1 MEAKRKHIIYK
12 EEFRRQA
19 VEMVIH
25 SGKTQAQVARELG
38 CSEYSL
44 SLWKKAYLRQQAPAE
59 LIISQPAQDRHDTF
73 ARGWR
78 SLCCGPSSNWARRRS
93 DARTLHIRSAA
104 RRRRMRQQLCPR
116 SQTERQTSAIPR
128 HCQSLMVRL
137 GAWLRLSVQKND
149 CDSCDNA

>member
-44 SLWKKAYLRQQAPAE
+44 TLWKKAYLSQQG
-59 LIISQPAQDRHDTF
+59 PAQID
-73 ARGWR
+73 GQQR
-78 SLCCGPSSNWARRRS
+78 SPEQMVAEIRRLQKENEYLKRQREILKKAMS
-93 DARTLHIRSAA
+93 ILGEEPNPGMRAWEHAA
-104 RRRRMRQQLCPR
+104 ANGGHG
-116 SQTERQTSAIPR
+116 ED
-128 HCQSLMVRL
+128 VR
-137 GAWLRLSVQKND
+137 
-149 CDSCDNA
+149 